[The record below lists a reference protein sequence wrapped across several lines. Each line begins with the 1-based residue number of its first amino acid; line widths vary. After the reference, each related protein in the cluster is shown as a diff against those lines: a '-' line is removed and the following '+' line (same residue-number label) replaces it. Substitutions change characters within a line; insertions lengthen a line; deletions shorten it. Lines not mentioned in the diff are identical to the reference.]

1 MQLLPR
7 CAQQRVLCSLPS
19 DNGLQSRSRLLKQRQ
34 VPLKVHLLS
43 YAQYRCGKAAA
54 ASASAAASRC
64 SSTDSSV
71 HLSRSVIRAIGYVDA
86 LTLIS
91 ARDLLR
97 LHQA

>member
-64 SSTDSSV
+64 SSTDSV